1 MKDECINCG
10 AWKGLHHYET
20 NQCPRN
26 GQEAPLGKLQEWDNT
41 VYQEDNTSDLRATID
56 EQAATIARLTADA
69 KLNDMAWTDN
79 QAALKQITAALEDI
93 KYYVGNPSAWEYY
106 DDGVSEKIRAIL
118 KAAGMA

>member
-1 MKDECINCG
+1 M
-10 AWKGLHHYET
+10 
-20 NQCPRN
+20 NQVEIDHLKRVTDICASR
-26 GQEAPLGKLQEWDNT
+26 GEAIELLGEKNIK
-41 VYQEDNTSDLRATID
+41 LRAKID
-56 EQAATIARLTADA
+56 EQAATIATLEKEKELEATISRLTADA

-93 KYYVGNPSAWEYY
+93 KYYVGNPSAWEHY

>member
-1 MKDECINCG
+1 MTNFKCQHPIKAVDDNNFCHECG
-10 AWKGLHHYET
+10 KQLEVST
-20 NQCPRN
+20 NSGTN
-26 GQEAPLGKLQEWDNT
+26 YVEALLTQN
-41 VYQEDNTSDLRATID
+41 A

-79 QAALKQITAALEDI
+79 QAALKQITAAIEDI
-93 KYYVGNPSAWEYY
+93 KYYVGNPSAWEHY

>member
-1 MKDECINCG
+1 MSNKTWQDE
-10 AWKGLHHYET
+10 
-20 NQCPRN
+20 
-26 GQEAPLGKLQEWDNT
+26 T
-41 VYQEDNTSDLRATID
+41 VQALKQGYQNTID

-93 KYYVGNPSAWEYY
+93 KYYVGNPSAWEHY